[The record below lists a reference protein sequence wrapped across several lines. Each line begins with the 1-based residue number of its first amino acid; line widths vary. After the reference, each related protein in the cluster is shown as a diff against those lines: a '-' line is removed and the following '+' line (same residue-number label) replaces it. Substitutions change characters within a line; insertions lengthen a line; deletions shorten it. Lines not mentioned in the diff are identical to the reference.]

1 MAMTDAQTAE
11 AQAQALAQKAQRL
24 LERGE
29 HEAAL
34 AAATDALA
42 LAPGYA
48 FAWLVKAQA
57 ARALLRYEEAA
68 KAFEAVLRAA
78 PNLPG
83 VRVNLAN
90 TYAELERLE
99 EAEAQLKE
107 AIRLNPALAAAYASL
122 GSVYLR
128 LERPEEAEAPSR
140 RALEL
145 EPDLAAAHLNLAGLL
160 TRSNPN
166 EAQAHRDAVYR
177 RQQVFAEPVPG
188 AARTALILT
197 TSGTGNTPYQYLLGG
212 TRYGRLK
219 WVIEYAPKEQ
229 AAQLPPYDFVFNAVA
244 DADVAGPAHEAVQHF
259 ADVCNKPWINQP
271 DAIARTYRSAM
282 PGLLAGIEDV
292 VVPAVLRHERKA
304 GSLLDAVTAAGLPN
318 PVIVRPTG
326 RHGGEGMERIDN
338 PQALDAALGDSE
350 AAYATHYVEYR
361 SADGWYRKYRMIFV
375 DRVPYPYHLAI
386 GKNWLLHYKTA
397 YMADDTARRGEEER
411 FLADP
416 EAALGTKAWAALHA
430 VARRLDLDYAGIDF
444 SLLPDGRVLFFE
456 ANATM
461 LVHPER
467 EARFAYKNPAVD
479 AIFAAFD
486 ALMERRIS
494 SSTSPASPQ

>member
-1 MAMTDAQTAE
+1 MTDAQTAE

-34 AAATDALA
+34 AAAMDALT

-48 FAWLVKAQA
+48 FASLVKAQA
-57 ARALLRYEEAA
+57 ARALLRFEDAA

-90 TYAELERLE
+90 TYAELERLD

-107 AIRLNPALAAAYASL
+107 AIRLNPALAAAHASL

-128 LERPEEAEAPSR
+128 LERPELVEAPSR

-145 EPDLAAAHLNLAGLL
+145 QPDLAAAHLNLAGVL
-160 TRSNPN
+160 TRSDPE
-166 EAQAHRDAVYR
+166 EAEAHRDAVYK
-177 RQQVFAEPVPG
+177 RQQVFVEAVPN

-197 TSGTGNTPYQYLLGG
+197 TSGTGNTPFQFLLGRK
-212 TRYGRLK
+212 RYTQIK
-219 WVIEYAPKEQ
+219 WVLQYALAGQ
-229 AAQLPPYDFVFNAVA
+229 ADQLPPYDFVFNAVA
-244 DADVAGPAHEAVQHF
+244 DADVAGATHEAVQHF
-259 ADVCNKPWINQP
+259 ADICNKPWLNRP
-271 DAIARTYRSAM
+271 GAIARTYRSAM
-282 PGLLAGIEDV
+282 PDLLAGIDDV
-292 VVPAVLRHERKA
+292 VVPPVLRHEAKD
-304 GSLLDAVTAAGLPN
+304 GSLREAVARAGLPY

-326 RHGGEGMERIDN
+326 RHGGEGMDRIDD
-338 PQALDAALGDSE
+338 PQALDAALGDNE

-361 SADGWYRKYRMIFV
+361 SADGWYRKYRVIFV
-375 DRVPYPYHLAI
+375 DREPYPYHLAI
-386 GKNWLLHYKTA
+386 GENWLLHYKTA
-397 YMADDTARRGEEER
+397 YMEDDTQRRGEEGR
-411 FLADP
+411 FLSDP
-416 EAALGTKAWAALHA
+416 QAALGAKAWNALRA
-430 VARRLDLDYAGIDF
+430 VAQRLDLDYAGIDF

-456 ANATM
+456 SNATM

-467 EARFAYKNPAVD
+467 EARFAYKNPAAE

-486 ALMERRIS
+486 AMIEKRLS
-494 SSTSPASPQ
+494 SSISPASPR